1 MDQYEGRDVLNLK
14 NWEKFAAHRAKRSKT
29 EKRAKTLAHMGIET

>member
-14 NWEKFAAHRAKRSKT
+14 NWEKFAAHRAKKPDV
-29 EKRAKTLAHMGIET
+29 KDPQI